1 MDILPNE
8 LLDVIYKYKH
18 KLEFNDVHNELKQ
31 IYILLIDKVY
41 QLIEMFQIRYSC
53 TMNIYD
59 EIVLY
64 ELYSSLRNDGV
75 IDDYELLY
83 FMTLNT
89 DLLLFEKQ
97 QYYYN
102 SKELSIR
109 NVIDK
114 YKYYLGSC

>member
-1 MDILPNE
+1 MLPNE
-8 LLDVIYKYKH
+8 LLDIIYKYKH
-18 KLEFNDVHNELKQ
+18 KLEYNDVHNELKNMH
-31 IYILLIDKVY
+31 ILLIDKVY
-41 QLIEMFQIRYSC
+41 QLIEMFHTRYSY

-75 IDDYELLY
+75 IDDYELLHL
-83 FMTLNT
+83 MTLNT
-89 DLLLFEKQ
+89 DSLLFEKQ

-109 NVIDK
+109 NVINK
-114 YKYYLGSC
+114 YLYYLGSC